1 MREIEAMMGDGH
13 SIGDLGRRF
22 EDGLSARMLL
32 SSIRRHLVVVLAFT
46 LSLCAAG
53 ALVGLGL
60 PAWYQAEGVL
70 VLRAVPRSAA
80 EIQELPTPPLDLNF
94 IQSEV
99 DILKSRSVI
108 EPVVRSL
115 KLWDAPE
122 FQKMEYPKG
131 WNWQIVEARLGE
143 TWRDIWGLASDPEGS
158 SGEQPIVSTQT
169 DHANP
174 PTQAQIDATVGAY
187 TGYLEASNDAHSMT
201 INVTYRALTPEHAA
215 TVVNAHI
222 DSYQNFEV
230 KAKVTAAEHANSA
243 LTTQVTELRQQLQAA
258 EMAVTRYR
266 EEHHLTGAA
275 KDSAGVSA
283 QLTALNNQLIALR
296 AEIAE
301 DEKRAAGIGASAGSD
316 SLPEV
321 VGSGTVSALR
331 GQETQLTAR
340 EADLSRYH
348 GDEYPEL
355 QRVRASLRD
364 LRAQISRQIGRDRAA
379 ALQTVERSRARERS
393 LQQSITEL
401 TKQLNS
407 ADAGLQQLQ
416 GKADSIRSLLVN
428 FEKRVG
434 ETAANPAFITPNSTI
449 ASRAN
454 GSAASTSSKTK
465 VLAFAGGFVGLT
477 FGSLLS
483 LLLEL
488 RDKGFR
494 TSAQVQ
500 EHIGSLTVSAT
511 PRAVGRWRRSPAD
524 IILNDNRSAFAEA
537 FRVSWANIHLAV
549 AGPKSASIGGR
560 GAGTALGITAA
571 ASGEGKSMHAL
582 AFARTAA
589 LAGENVVLVDADLRR
604 SGVTRLLNQ
613 DFSFTLSDFLQD
625 RCTANDVIA
634 IEERSGVHFVRS
646 TSADVSWTNHDLH
659 RFFNFVDY
667 LKDRFAIVIIDL
679 PPIVGLADTIRLAMA
694 ADNIAL
700 VIRWGRTERQL
711 VQFALDALRNA
722 NASTIA
728 VILNDIDLKAQ
739 RRRGYRDHT
748 LVYGEK
754 GLYRAAPG
762 YREPATP
769 ASLPV
774 AAADQSGPY
783 SETSVSEPRR
793 DDAPRDRPRPAGSD
807 IERLYDWYRG

>member
-1 MREIEAMMGDGH
+1 MMGNGL
-13 SIGDLGRRF
+13 SPSGLGQSF

-32 SSIRRHLVVVLAFT
+32 SSIRRHLVIVLAFT

-60 PAWYQAEGVL
+60 PAWYEAEGVV
-70 VLRAVPRSAA
+70 VLRAMPRSAA
-80 EIQELPTPPLDLNF
+80 EIQELPDPFLDVNR

-115 KLWDAPE
+115 RLWEAPE
-122 FQKMEYPKG
+122 FQKTEYPKG

-143 TWRDIWGLASDPEGS
+143 IWRDIWGLPSGS
-158 SGEQPIVSTQT
+158 EAREQPIVNTKLNDT
-169 DHANP
+169 NP

-187 TGYLEASNDAHSMT
+187 AGLLAVSNDGHSMT
-201 INVTYRALTPEHAA
+201 ISVSYRALAPERAA

-222 DSYQNFEV
+222 DSYRNLEV
-230 KAKVTAAEHANSA
+230 KAKVAAAEHANSA
-243 LTTQVTELRQQLQAA
+243 LTAQVAQLRQQLQTA

-283 QLTALNNQLIALR
+283 QLTALNNQLITAR
-296 AEIAE
+296 ADLAE
-301 DEKRAAGIGASAGSD
+301 SEARAAGIGAGGGSD
-316 SLPEV
+316 SIPEV
-321 VGSGTVSALR
+321 VASGTVSALR
-331 GQETQLTAR
+331 GQEAQLTAR
-340 EADLSRYH
+340 EADLGKYH

-364 LRAQISRQIGRDRAA
+364 LRGQISRQIGRDRAA
-379 ALQTVERSRARERS
+379 ALQTVERSRTRERS

-416 GKADSIRSLLVN
+416 GNADSIRSLLLN

-434 ETAANPAFITPNSTI
+434 ETAANPAFITPNSTV

-454 GSAASTSSKTK
+454 PSAAWTSSKTK

-494 TSAQVQ
+494 TSSEVQ
-500 EHIGSLTVSAT
+500 EHTGSLTVSAT
-511 PRAVGRWRRSPAD
+511 PRAVGRRRRTPAD

-549 AGPKSASIGGR
+549 TGPKSAYIGGR
-560 GAGTALGITAA
+560 GPGTALGITSA
-571 ASGEGKSMHAL
+571 ASAEGKSMHAL
-582 AFARTAA
+582 ALARTAA
-589 LAGENVVLVDADLRR
+589 LAGENVVLIDADLRR

-634 IEERSGVHFVRS
+634 IEERSGVHFVPS

-667 LKDRFAIVIIDL
+667 LKDRYAIVIIDL
-679 PPIVGLADTIRLAMA
+679 PPIVGLADTIRVAMA
-694 ADNIAL
+694 ADGIAL
-700 VIRWGRTERQL
+700 VIRWGRTERQF

-722 NASTIA
+722 GISTIA
-728 VILNDIDLKAQ
+728 VVLNDIDLKAQ

-748 LVYGEK
+748 LVYGDK

-762 YREPATP
+762 YRKPATP

-774 AAADQSGPY
+774 AAADQPGPY
-783 SETSVSEPRR
+783 SETSVSKPRR
-793 DDAPRDRPRPAGSD
+793 DDATRDRPSPAGSD
-807 IERLYDWYRG
+807 IERLYDRYRG